1 MEVLNAKCVRQGVER
16 QLIETR
22 TGLEGLVGKALTQQ
36 ALQRLRAVLTLL
48 SGLASPV
55 FHVASFKAVLDCAHI
70 TTVCSQQSLW
80 FCTCQTRGDYTK
92 QAAGWCFHPC
102 VDCI

>member
-1 MEVLNAKCVRQGVER
+1 MKMPNVKCVRQGIER

-36 ALQRLRAVLTLL
+36 ALQRLRAIHTLL

-55 FHVASFKAVLDCAHI
+55 SHGACYEAVLDCAQV
-70 TTVCSQQSLW
+70 TVYRNALKQVLIVQCHTRSEVSSCSVS
-80 FCTCQTRGDYTK
+80 FVAY
-92 QAAGWCFHPC
+92 PN
-102 VDCI
+102 